1 VEIATSSRRGFFFRS
16 LVFRL
21 TAVILL
27 GEAAAIGLLGV
38 LLPSG
43 TGLFPAIVLVP
54 LASALLIVPF
64 LFMVLH
70 LRMRR
75 LAEAMDRVSQG
86 FFDTRLGGRHS
97 GDELG
102 LVHSAFNESVA
113 RMEKTFRF
121 MTDQV
126 EELKTSEHEMWNM
139 NTELERR
146 VRERTGQFEAANKE
160 LEAFIYSVSHDL
172 RAPLRSIDGFSSA
185 LEEEY
190 ADVMDVVGR
199 DYLRRVR
206 SACHRMSVLIDDL
219 LKLSRLTQGDLV
231 LGEVNLSK
239 MVGKICQQLRQS
251 DLSRNVSFEIESDV
265 IAVADSRLIQVVLE
279 NLLGNAW
286 KFTKHKVQAHIG
298 FGVIRKG
305 EEDCYF
311 VRDNGAGFDMKDSDR
326 LFEKFQ
332 RLHLE
337 SDFEGSGIGLTTV
350 RRIVFRHGGKVWAEG
365 KENEGATFY
374 FTLGPPGSGGA

>member
-1 VEIATSSRRGFFFRS
+1 MI
-16 LVFRL
+16 
-21 TAVILL
+21 IML
-27 GEAAAIGLLGV
+27 GEAAAIAILGV
-38 LLPSG
+38 FLPSG
-43 TGLFPAIVLVP
+43 LPVFPAVLLVP
-54 LASALLIVPF
+54 IASALLIIPF
-64 LFMVLH
+64 LFVVLH
-70 LRMRR
+70 IRMRR

-86 FFDTRLGGRHS
+86 FFDTRLGGRQS
-97 GDELG
+97 KDELG
-102 LVHSAFNESVA
+102 RMHSAFNESLSHI
-113 RMEKTFRF
+113 EETFHS
-121 MTDQV
+121 MTSRVQ
-126 EELKTSEHEMWNM
+126 ELKNAEHEMWNM
-139 NTELERR
+139 NSELERR
-146 VRERTGQFEAANKE
+146 VRERTGQFEAANRE

-206 SACHRMSVLIDDL
+206 AACSRMSVLIDDL

-251 DLSRNVSFEIESDV
+251 DLSRNAEFEIESDV

-286 KFTKHKVQAHIG
+286 KYTKHKVQAHIG

-305 EEDCYF
+305 EEDCFF
-311 VRDNGAGFDMKDSDR
+311 VRDNGAGFDMKEADR
-326 LFEKFQ
+326 LFQKFQ

-350 RRIVFRHGGKVWAEG
+350 RRIVFRHGGRVWAEG

-374 FTLGPPGSGGA
+374 FTLGPPGSGKA